1 MISPHQ
7 PQMVIGA
14 IFEVIFS
21 ALAELF
27 VALVPRRVKDHPMVA
42 GVTLTVLLV
51 VVVGA
56 VWLAVANN
64 SG

>member
-1 MISPHQ
+1 MIYPHQ
-7 PQMVIGA
+7 PQLVIGA
-14 IFEVIFS
+14 IFEVIFT

-27 VALVPRRVKDHPMVA
+27 VALLPRRVKDHPFVT
-42 GVTLTVLLV
+42 GITLTVLLF

-56 VWLAVANN
+56 IWLALANN